1 MKVFLIAIIIAAA
14 LMIIAYF
21 IYFFNRTATFRKL
34 YSISLLILIALLIV
48 SWIYSIA
55 IHQHAVILL
64 ILAIIFII
72 LHRVM

>member
-21 IYFFNRTATFRKL
+21 TYFFKRTATFRKL